1 MQTVELK
8 SQITISGIKIP
19 YAVRRNNKARRIWI
33 RVEDEEGLVIILP
46 KGRKTSLI
54 SKVIREHKDWVL
66 KAIQKRQERLE
77 NAPPRLGEGRS
88 LVYRGRTVDLTVR
101 NNPCLVP
108 QIRLKGDELSVMM
121 PKNSEKSLREVL
133 SDWMKERALL
143 IFSRRVEYFC
153 AKIGARYGNIQ
164 VRNQKTRWGSCS
176 SKGQLSFNWRLLLA
190 PPDVLDYLVIHEVSH
205 LKHPD
210 HSQRFWNLVKT
221 LCPGYKRH
229 QLWLKE
235 NALSLRT

>member
-1 MQTVELK
+1 MQTTDYR
-8 SQITISGIKIP
+8 SQMSISGIKVP
-19 YAVRRNNKARRIWI
+19 YTVKRNHKARRIWI
-33 RVEDEEGLVIILP
+33 RVEDEEGLVVVLP
-46 KGRKTSLI
+46 KSRKGSVVP
-54 SKVIREHKDWVL
+54 KVIREHKDWVL
-66 KAIQKRQERLE
+66 KAIHKREERLE
-77 NAPPRLGEGRS
+77 NAPPPLGEGRS
-88 LVYRGRTVDLTVR
+88 MVYRGRIVDLRVR
-101 NNPCLVP
+101 NIPCQVPLVKLNGD
-108 QIRLKGDELSVMM
+108 QISVTM

-143 IFSRRVEYFC
+143 IFSRRVEYFST
-153 AKIGARYGNIQ
+153 KIGVRYGNIQ

-205 LKHPD
+205 LKHHD
-210 HSQRFWNLVKT
+210 HSQRFWNLVKS
-221 LCPGYKRH
+221 LCPGYRKH

>member
-1 MQTVELK
+1 MQTYELRN
-8 SQITISGIKIP
+8 QITIAGIKIP
-19 YAVRRNNKARRIWI
+19 YTIRRNDRARRLWI
-33 RVEDEEGLVIILP
+33 RVEDEEGLVVILP
-46 KGRKTSLI
+46 KGRKASLVP
-54 SKVIREHKDWVL
+54 KVIREHREWVL
-66 KAIQKRQERLE
+66 KAIEKREERLK

-88 LVYRGRTVDLTVR
+88 LVYRGRTVDLRVR

-108 QIRLKGDELSVMM
+108 KVRLQGDQLRVEM
-121 PKNSEKSLREVL
+121 PRNSDKSLREVL

-143 IFSRRVEYFC
+143 IFSRRVEYFS
-153 AKIGARYGNIQ
+153 AKIGLRYGTIQ

-205 LKHPD
+205 LKYPD
-210 HSQRFWNLVKT
+210 HSQRFWNLVKS

-235 NALSLRT
+235 NGLSLRT